1 MRQAMQLAGPC
12 RRLYGQFEGRQLGL
26 AGGPAQR
33 HRTGCRRVVK
43 ALQRTGYLGRTVY
56 RLW

>member
-1 MRQAMQLAGPC
+1 MRQAKQLAGPC
-12 RRLYGQFEGRQLGL
+12 RRLYGLFEGQQLGL

-33 HRTGCRRVVK
+33 HRTGCWRVV
-43 ALQRTGYLGRTVY
+43 LGLLRTGYLGRTVY